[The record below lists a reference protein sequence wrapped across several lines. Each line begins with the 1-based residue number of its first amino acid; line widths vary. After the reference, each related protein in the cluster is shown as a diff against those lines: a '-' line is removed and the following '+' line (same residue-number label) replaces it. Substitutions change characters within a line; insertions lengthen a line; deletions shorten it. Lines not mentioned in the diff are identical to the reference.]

1 MRNALYQGKS
11 TTLLKELSQEEIF
24 KEAIGNVN
32 IKRMKDRYLIVR
44 FLGFYFYFEKQIDI
58 EYKSDIDDFL
68 GKIMNY
74 INSLNDDS
82 IENLRNIFITSM
94 NNVYNILGKD
104 SFRIPDKRKKRPVNM
119 ALFESLSYLMSFK
132 IVKKYPNEVTK
143 KINLLFQD
151 EEFLNSLTNRI
162 DSSKSVNIR
171 FTKMK
176 NILKDLNSAE

>member
-1 MRNALYQGKS
+1 MR
-11 TTLLKELSQEEIF
+11 TTWEPRITVK
-24 KEAIGNVN
+24 NVQIISLPEYNRIIAN
-32 IKRMKDRYLIVR
+32 ISY
-44 FLGFYFYFEKQIDI
+44 
-58 EYKSDIDDFL
+58 
-68 GKIMNY
+68 
-74 INSLNDDS
+74 
-82 IENLRNIFITSM
+82 
-94 NNVYNILGKD
+94 VYNILGKD

-176 NILKDLNSAE
+176 NILKDLNSAK